1 MDVIVPAKDFIE
13 DLGNFIMNLA
23 LIGLLCILGTQYTLD
38 NDDFQ

>member
-13 DLGNFIMNLA
+13 DLGNIIMNLA
-23 LIGLLCILGTQYTLD
+23 LIGFLCILGTQYILG